1 MFKDFWFYLYSIPF
15 ALGILL
21 TAMSIVMLTSTDYT
35 GLSYAR
41 NECEGLNETNLDSEG
56 WSAMDFCIDKKTSKD
71 SVYPVLLFI
80 VGMLGF
86 IFIIPLSIY
95 LLLTW
100 RMHRYG
106 HY

>member
-15 ALGILL
+15 VLGILL

-56 WSAMDFCIDKKTSKD
+56 WSAMDFCVEKKMSED
-71 SVYPVLLFI
+71 LAYPVLIFI
-80 VGMLGF
+80 ASMLGIF
-86 IFIIPLSIY
+86 FIIPLTIY
-95 LLLTW
+95 LLLSW
-100 RMHRYG
+100 RKYKYG

>member
-56 WSAMDFCIDKKTSKD
+56 WSAMDFCIEEKTSKD
-71 SVYPVLLFI
+71 LAYALLLFI
-80 VGMLGF
+80 PGIIGIV
-86 IFIIPLSIY
+86 FIIPLAIY
-95 LLLTW
+95 LLLSW
-100 RMHRYG
+100 RKYKYG
-106 HY
+106 LY